1 MELYF
6 LRHGPAAPKSMGIMD
21 AELPLTKPGERMIEK
36 SAVAL
41 RLLKIRFDR
50 ILTSPYLRAY
60 QTAEIIAKGL
70 GLKRK
75 LEKFDGLKSGATL
88 ERIRQELEKAGPDD
102 RILLVGHEPD
112 LGQII
117 GSILRLGSGQAL
129 PLGKGDLCRLDWDPS
144 EPGEL
149 VWLLS
154 AELMGQIAK
163 QAG

>member
-1 MELYF
+1 MELYL
-6 LRHGPAAPKSMGIMD
+6 LRHGSAAPKSMGVAD
-21 AELPLTKPGERMIEK
+21 AELPLTKQGERMVEK

-50 ILTSPYLRAY
+50 ILSSPYLRAY

-70 GLKRK
+70 GLKRR
-75 LEKFDGLKSGATL
+75 LEKSDALKSGATL
-88 ERIRQELEKAGPDD
+88 EKIRPELEKAGPDD

-117 GSILRLGSGQAL
+117 AAILRLGPGQAL
-129 PLGKGDLCRLDWDPS
+129 PLGKGDLCRVDWDPS

-149 VWLLS
+149 VFILS
-154 AELMGQIAK
+154 AELLGQIAR

>member
-21 AELPLTKPGERMIEK
+21 AELPLTKPGERIIERN
-36 SAVAL
+36 ALAL

-50 ILTSPYLRAY
+50 ILTSPYLRAD

-75 LEKFDGLKSGATL
+75 LEKLDGLRSGATL
-88 ERIRQELEKAGPDD
+88 ERLRPELEKAGPDD

-112 LGQII
+112 LGLMI
-117 GSILRLGSGQAL
+117 GTIRHLGNGQAL

-149 VWLLS
+149 IFFLS